1 MTSMTE
7 SLCMISA
14 LVGWDEVVDLPRGM
28 AAPSVKAT
36 TAVSNYLLC
45 SGKIGYMRRR
55 VLQ

>member
-1 MTSMTE
+1 VTSMTE